1 MTSFLGENL
10 EAYKKSS
17 IFAPINTQSM
27 TESQLHKKY
36 RSKSLHQLRT
46 MILCRDEESDQA
58 AYYLLRYK
66 LIDKLTTIYID
77 ANIADEISDVLMDFY
92 LYIKEGDKDSKPFQ
106 CLENVRSV
114 LSFERYLL
122 NMFRNFVTDRW
133 KESMKEE
140 RAKSEFKSNTADGY
154 NHSRDKRIVHFG
166 WLLAYANDEMPVRE
180 RFIFFRNLL
189 ATLDKSIVI
198 SNERMADAMGLTYS
212 NYRQI
217 DSRCRKEI
225 VNRLEDYQQ
234 GVIPNLSEA
243 SMHLVQQVVSD
254 FENTAIIL
262 TSLYTS
268 TLALLDCRAEIECL
282 RQEEMAGIFSP
293 IMNEAED
300 ATLCYS
306 LKKSQ
311 HVNYVYDDTPLDY
324 STSRFHRVSSPDI
337 QTDDIPL
344 AMDFSDLRSNFKP
357 WDALLTYLSKE

>member
-1 MTSFLGENL
+1 M
-10 EAYKKSS
+10 EAYKKCR
-17 IFAPINTQSM
+17 IFAPINTRSM

-36 RSKSLHQLRT
+36 RSKSLHQLQT
-46 MILCRDEESDQA
+46 MILCRNEESDQV

-66 LIDKLTTIYID
+66 LFDKLTTIYLD
-77 ANIADEISDVLMDFY
+77 ANIADDISDVLLDFY
-92 LYIKEGDKDSKPFQ
+92 LYIKEGGKDSKPYQ
-106 CLENVRSV
+106 CLESVRSV
-114 LSFERYLL
+114 LSLERYLL

-133 KESMKEE
+133 KQSMKEE
-140 RAKSEFKSNTADGY
+140 KAKTEFKSNTADSY
-154 NHSRDKRIVHFG
+154 NHLRDRRIEQFG
-166 WLLAYANDEMPVRE
+166 WLLAYANEEMPVRE

-234 GVIPNLSEA
+234 GVIPNLSKA
-243 SMHLVQQVVSD
+243 SQHLVQQVVSD
-254 FENTAIIL
+254 FENTAKIL

-268 TLALLDCRAEIECL
+268 TLALLDCKAEIECL
-282 RQEEMAGIFSP
+282 RQEEMAGVSSH

-300 ATLCYS
+300 NSFRYS
-306 LKKSQ
+306 ITETQPESF
-311 HVNYVYDDTPLDY
+311 VFDESPFDYRIFPL
-324 STSRFHRVSSPDI
+324 RQVSSPAI
-337 QTDDIPL
+337 HTEDIPL